1 MMYGIIALVGF
12 IFGFILACYL
22 VVSKYYVGDMEV
34 NLYDPMKDTYKMYV
48 NDFDKINKSKYILF
62 KVEHT
67 QK

>member
-22 VVSKYYVGDMEV
+22 VVSKYYVGEMKVD
-34 NLYDPMKDTYKMYV
+34 LYDPMKDTYKMYV